1 MAIKKIEIEI
11 DGIPHTV
18 QVNDADTNAAPL
30 GDRLVARAGAKHKE
44 PENKARTPKNKAAKA
59 AEKKLDLNVEDASDP
74 GASE

>member
-1 MAIKKIEIEI
+1 MAIKEIEIEI

-30 GDRLVARAGAKHKE
+30 GERFAARSGAKAKE
-44 PENKARTPKNKAAKA
+44 PENKARTPKNKAAKPA
-59 AEKKLDLNVEDASDP
+59 ATKSDPKVEDASDP